1 MRRGRGRGP
10 PYVKNGIWYLGG
22 RERGGGGGKK
32 GGAIPIGIIG
42 YAAALPL
49 GKVEKPIFK
58 HFFGRGRRKR
68 KYRRG

>member
-1 MRRGRGRGP
+1 MEFGTWEAG
-10 PYVKNGIWYLGG
+10 
-22 RERGGGGGKK
+22 RGGGGRQK
-32 GGAIPIGIIG
+32 GGAFPIGIIG
-42 YAAALPL
+42 YAAALLL

>member
-22 RERGGGGGKK
+22 REKGGGRQK
-32 GGAIPIGIIG
+32 GGAFPIGIIG
-42 YAAALPL
+42 YAAALLL

>member
-1 MRRGRGRGP
+1 MRRGRGREP

-22 RERGGGGGKK
+22 RERGGGGRQK
-32 GGAIPIGIIG
+32 GGAFPIGIIG
-42 YAAALPL
+42 YAAALLL